1 MQPLPRGLKR
11 QNPQQGND
19 GEVSGAGG
27 GASSSKQPRKA
38 QARHRLTEDNFYQ
51 MYMLLS
57 VCGISLVHADR
68 KVSTI
73 RLELHRALCSLL
85 SRPEAGL
92 ASAPPVHKAAQMVA
106 EELGSL
112 IDQQQRTHSQRLAY
126 SDRFGRHMAILM
138 SNEGSS
144 LLRAAAD
151 RTRML
156 TPRLCA
162 PRSGPWPSA
171 LQAPGGTAPVGG
183 AAPVGGV
190 APAAAL
196 VALAATPVALQRFST
211 DDAPAA
217 VTAVLVAKPA
227 AAAEAPRVATAPV
240 AEIHTALALKE
251 VELAVGARGVGGVG
265 GAICAQLQRSTI
277 SLAERGA
284 NSLAR
289 AAAALDAP
297 PTEANST
304 KETHLHDHP
313 GAATAPT
320 APGTAAVW
328 QWLPMAVAA
337 PAPPPLAA
345 AAAAADADAAATS
358 SVESAVAATSWDAV
372 AALQALQ
379 AGSPHHFLGPLAR
392 VGNAATNACG
402 APPSGKM
409 DLTQLGPLGG
419 APRQKRAPDAFSQ
432 FNLILRRGLAVSTS
446 HHSRSVAELRP
457 MLCSELHSL
466 LARWQQITAVEE
478 WADWQAAAG
487 AAPTPPALAIRISPM
502 AVVATTGADAAETE
516 TCGAGGALTE
526 AGAALVPLLLPQPKL
541 FAAMATVR
549 NGLAVA
555 EGEGARRASYTD
567 QFKCHLSVLS
577 SDRGVAALQALRRTC
592 ATAGDQP
599 LLTE

>member
-1 MQPLPRGLKR
+1 M
-11 QNPQQGND
+11 
-19 GEVSGAGG
+19 
-27 GASSSKQPRKA
+27 
-38 QARHRLTEDNFYQ
+38 
-51 MYMLLS
+51 
-57 VCGISLVHADR
+57 
-68 KVSTI
+68 
-73 RLELHRALCSLL
+73 
-85 SRPEAGL
+85 
-92 ASAPPVHKAAQMVA
+92 
-106 EELGSL
+106 
-112 IDQQQRTHSQRLAY
+112 
-126 SDRFGRHMAILM
+126 
-138 SNEGSS
+138 
-144 LLRAAAD
+144 
-151 RTRML
+151 
-156 TPRLCA
+156 
-162 PRSGPWPSA
+162 
-171 LQAPGGTAPVGG
+171 GG

-277 SLAERGA
+277 SFAERGA

-432 FNLILRRGLAVSTS
+432 VYTITPSPHHPSTPPPHHPRKRPQASAPPYRPSLPHVHKPPRLASQFNLILRRGLAVSTS

-549 NGLAVA
+549 NGLAVR
-555 EGEGARRASYTD
+555 RRAAS
-567 QFKCHLSVLS
+567 
-577 SDRGVAALQALRRTC
+577 R
-592 ATAGDQP
+592 P
-599 LLTE
+599 